1 MQIEVVELILR
12 LGLSIEQTVILAV
25 FLVVIGVGRN
35 VHLEAG
41 LSFVACLDD
50 RLGHGLPDLF
60 VGLEH
65 AFRHDNEIADVR
77 RAAEA
82 LVHLLGPAGVDIPAG
97 VGRIGKRVE
106 AEAHD
111 AHGGLAAGRGDAAA
125 VALMACDHRDARNG
139 QIHRVRAAD
148 VPVKRDAQRR
158 RARL

>member
-1 MQIEVVELILR
+1 MQIELVELILR
-12 LGLSIEQTVILAV
+12 LGLVIEQAVILAV
-25 FLVVIGVGRN
+25 FLVVIGVGRD

-41 LSFVACLDD
+41 SSFIARLDD
-50 RLGHGLPDLF
+50 RLGHGLPDLL

-65 AFRHDNEIADVR
+65 ALRHDDEIADVR

-82 LVHLLGPAGVDIPAG
+82 LVHLLSPAGVDIPARVGG
-97 VGRIGKRVE
+97 VGKRVE

-111 AHGGLAAGRGDAAA
+111 GHGGLAAGGGDAAA
-125 VALMACDHRDARNG
+125 IALMSRDHRDARNG

-158 RARL
+158 RTRL

>member
-1 MQIEVVELILR
+1 MQIELVELILR
-12 LGLSIEQTVILAV
+12 LGLVIKEAVILAV
-25 FLVVIGVGRN
+25 FLVVIGIGRN

-41 LSFVACLDD
+41 SSLIARLDD
-50 RLGHGLPDLF
+50 RPGHGFPDLL

-65 AFRHDNEIADVR
+65 AFRHDDEIADVR

-82 LVHLLGPAGVDIPAG
+82 PVHLLGPAGVDIPAG
-97 VGRIGKRVE
+97 VGGVGKRVE

-111 AHGGLAAGRGDAAA
+111 GHGGLAARGGDAAA
-125 VALMACDHRDARNG
+125 IALMARDHRDARNG